1 MDIQGIIRSQSIP
14 MIKAK
19 PLLHAHMELML
30 IVECLLGYVMHQLL
44 FKDA

>member
-1 MDIQGIIRSQSIP
+1 MDIQDITRSRSIL

-19 PLLHAHMELML
+19 PLLHALTELML
-30 IVECLLGYVMHQLL
+30 TVECLLDYVMHQLL

>member
-1 MDIQGIIRSQSIP
+1 MDIQGITRSRSIL

-19 PLLHAHMELML
+19 PLLHALMELML
-30 IVECLLGYVMHQLL
+30 IVECLSGYVMHQLL